1 MVFGIFKS
9 RPDIG
14 VNIKKHSLKKFN
26 KYVEKISK
34 DFDYDDIVNYGL
46 KRLVLTDDIL
56 QNNMIVISKEWIKEV
71 AIILGKELKKKTV
84 GEMFKTVQI
93 FFNSHL
99 DKRLYHRDNL
109 ENFYIFLICNV
120 AATLQRND
128 KYAKSLKKI
137 LGLKQ

>member
-1 MVFGIFKS
+1 
-9 RPDIG
+9 
-14 VNIKKHSLKKFN
+14 
-26 KYVEKISK
+26 
-34 DFDYDDIVNYGL
+34 
-46 KRLVLTDDIL
+46 
-56 QNNMIVISKEWIKEV
+56 
-71 AIILGKELKKKTV
+71 
-84 GEMFKTVQI
+84 MFKTVQI

-137 LGLKQ
+137 LGLK

>member
-14 VNIKKHSLKKFN
+14 VNIKKHSSKKFN

-71 AIILGKELKKKTV
+71 AIILGKELKKKLSV
-84 GEMFKTVQI
+84 KC
-93 FFNSHL
+93 L
-99 DKRLYHRDNL
+99 KLYK
-109 ENFYIFLICNV
+109 FFLI
-120 AATLQRND
+120 L
-128 KYAKSLKKI
+128 I
-137 LGLKQ
+137 